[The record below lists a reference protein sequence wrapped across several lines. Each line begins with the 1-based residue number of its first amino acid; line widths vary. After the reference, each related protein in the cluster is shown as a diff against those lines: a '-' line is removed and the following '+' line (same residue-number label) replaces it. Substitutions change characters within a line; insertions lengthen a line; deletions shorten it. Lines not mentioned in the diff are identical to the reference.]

1 MLRIFVYFALV
12 QMIIWGTPSTN
23 AAVYRID
30 LTQPGGVP
38 GTGGTQ
44 LIYPSCYCDPQV
56 VFYSPVYLA
65 NPGDEFYFGTAS
77 IFSYLSGLT
86 PDGGPNQEP
95 LYVTGSVGVSY
106 NAQILPYV
114 NFGYD
119 PIFDPGT
126 HGVVLDFTI
135 PAGSHSIQIEL
146 SDYAYTPPI
155 PEPSTWAMMLIGF
168 AVLGF
173 GLYRREPRDGLAG
186 PANMG
191 SAGECQYAQQFRPSF
206 TKQ

>member
-1 MLRIFVYFALV
+1 MLIRIFIYFALIQV
-12 QMIIWGTPSTN
+12 IAWASSADAT
-23 AAVYRID
+23 VYRID
-30 LTQPGGVP
+30 LNQPGGVP
-38 GTGGTQ
+38 GTGGAQ
-44 LIYPSCYCDPQV
+44 FMYPGCYCDGQM

-119 PIFDPGT
+119 LIFDPGT
-126 HGVVLDFTI
+126 RGVVLDFTI

-146 SDYAYTPPI
+146 SDYAYTPPV
-155 PEPSTWAMMLIGF
+155 PEPSTWAMMILGF
-168 AVLGF
+168 AVIGF
-173 GLYRREPRDGLAG
+173 VGYRKPPVRIEYLT
-186 PANMG
+186 
-191 SAGECQYAQQFRPSF
+191 SA
-206 TKQ
+206 

>member
-1 MLRIFVYFALV
+1 MLIRIFIYFALV
-12 QMIIWGTPSTN
+12 QVIAWVSSADAT
-23 AAVYRID
+23 VYRID

-44 LIYPSCYCDPQV
+44 FMYPGCYCDGQT

-77 IFSYLSGLT
+77 IFSYLSGPT

-95 LYVTGSVGVSY
+95 VYVTGSVGVSY

-114 NFGYD
+114 SFGYD

-126 HGVVLDFTI
+126 RGVVLDFTI

-146 SDYAYTPPI
+146 SDYAYTPPV

-168 AVLGF
+168 AAI
-173 GLYRREPRDGLAG
+173 GLAG
-186 PANMG
+186 YRRNATRKPASYNQTRG
-191 SAGECQYAQQFRPSF
+191 CEAA
-206 TKQ
+206 